1 MLQTIQTPPS
11 SNNFNA
17 GTAEERTRRIREL
30 NDEFRTNGRPTCEPL
45 GRKMLT
51 AGIRALGLPAI
62 VDIATKVMT
71 FNDFSEANDPWG
83 EHDFG
88 AFDYAG
94 HKIFWKLDYYT
105 PDLKHGSSDP
115 TDPMVTCRV
124 LTVMLASEY

>member
-1 MLQTIQTPPS
+1 MLQTVQTPPPS
-11 SNNFNA
+11 TTIST

-30 NDEFRTNGRPTCEPL
+30 NDEFRTNGRPACEPL

-51 AGIRALGLPAI
+51 AGIRALGLPAV

-71 FNDFSEANDPWG
+71 FNEFSEDNDPWG

-94 HKIFWKLDYYT
+94 HKIFWKIDTYA
-105 PDLKHGSSDP
+105 PDMEQASPDP
-115 TDPMVTCRV
+115 TDPAVTCRV